1 MKRKALLIAV
11 FLSIILCSLML
22 STPQIKVAKADPIV
36 TGTFDAS
43 PVINIQSPLNDET
56 YFSNNVI
63 LNFSLAS
70 SENWT
75 YVNEVLSATI
85 ILDNET
91 LPTSYTVPVYNDLW
105 STYTHSMSL
114 PALKDGTHTL
124 ELLLLCKGATGT
136 LFGFAWASVRY
147 FNYSSLSNTVS
158 FNMDANPP
166 KVAALPIENQTAPPV
181 KNESYSMATVALN
194 FTLNKPVSKI
204 TYSLDGQDNVTIA
217 GNTTL
222 TNLPYGEHN
231 VTVYA
236 TDLYGRIGASNTT
249 VFTISQPAIAKPFP
263 TVLIATVAASTIAA
277 SAGVLIYFKK
287 RTNRNLTKK
296 PV

>member
-1 MKRKALLIAV
+1 
-11 FLSIILCSLML
+11 ML

-36 TGTFDAS
+36 GGTFDAS
-43 PVINIQSPLNDET
+43 PIINIQSPLNNEIF

-63 LNFSLAS
+63 LNFSLAAPD
-70 SENWT
+70 NWT
-75 YVNEVLSATI
+75 YLNEVLNATI

-91 LPTSYTVPVYNDLW
+91 LPISYTVPVNNYLLFT
-105 STYTHSMSL
+105 TYTHSMSL
-114 PALKDGTHTL
+114 PPLKDGTHTL
-124 ELLLLCKGATGT
+124 QLLLICEGANGT
-136 LFGFAWASVRY
+136 LFGFASADVSY

-158 FNMDANPP
+158 FNVDANPP
-166 KVAALPIENQTAPPV
+166 KVAILPIENQTAPPV
-181 KNESYSMATVALN
+181 KNESCSTATVALN
-194 FTLNKPVSKI
+194 FTLNKPMSKI

-217 GNTTL
+217 GNTIL

-263 TVLIATVAASTIAA
+263 TVLIAIVAASAFA
-277 SAGVLIYFKK
+277 VSAGVLIYFKN
-287 RTNRNLTKK
+287 RTDRNLTKK
-296 PV
+296 PA